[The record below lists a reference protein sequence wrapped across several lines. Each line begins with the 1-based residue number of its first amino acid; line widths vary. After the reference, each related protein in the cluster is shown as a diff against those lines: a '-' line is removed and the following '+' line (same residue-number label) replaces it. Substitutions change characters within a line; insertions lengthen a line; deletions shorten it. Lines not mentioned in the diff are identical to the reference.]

1 MQLNFKMRNLD
12 EVYRKRSL
20 KKIGEDLGT
29 EYIVDLLNKFELS
42 KDEHK
47 RLSEYC
53 NSKGVPYLCT
63 PWDISSVAILES
75 FNVPAYKVASAD
87 LTNVPL
93 LERLIATKKPLILS
107 TGMSSNSEIQLPAD
121 LLNANDVNFVFLH
134 CNSTYPAPIED
145 INLSWIE
152 RLRKIHPFVG
162 YSGHERGI
170 NISIAAAAALNISV

>member
-1 MQLNFKMRNLD
+1 M
-12 EVYRKRSL
+12 
-20 KKIGEDLGT
+20 
-29 EYIVDLLNKFELS
+29 LNKFELS

-107 TGMSSNSEIQLPAD
+107 TGMSSNSEIQLTAD
-121 LLNANDVNFVFLH
+121 LLNANDVNL
-134 CNSTYPAPIED
+134 
-145 INLSWIE
+145 
-152 RLRKIHPFVG
+152 
-162 YSGHERGI
+162 YSYI
-170 NISIAAAAALNISV
+170 VIALIQHQ

>member
-1 MQLNFKMRNLD
+1 M
-12 EVYRKRSL
+12 YS
-20 KKIGEDLGT
+20 
-29 EYIVDLLNKFELS
+29 
-42 KDEHK
+42 
-47 RLSEYC
+47 
-53 NSKGVPYLCT
+53 
-63 PWDISSVAILES
+63 ISSVAILES

-107 TGMSSNSEIQLPAD
+107 TGMSSNSEIQLTAD

-152 RLRKIHPFVG
+152 RLRKIPFVG
-162 YSGHERGI
+162 YS
-170 NISIAAAAALNISV
+170 S